1 MSRDL
6 RASLWEFLAL
16 DYGLT
21 YKQSVEISEKFC
33 DFLVNMSDSKITVKN
48 TRGNK
53 ELYYALMDSWQ
64 KTE

>member
-1 MSRDL
+1 MNRDL
-6 RASLWEFLAL
+6 RATLREVLTL

-21 YKQSVEISEKFC
+21 YEQCVEISEKFC
-33 DFLVNMSDSKITVKN
+33 DFLVNMPDSEITVKN